1 MEGATT
7 TAVAMGTARV
17 CLPFELLL
25 TSDGTVCHRSAGK
38 LRWEVRLESKSGICQ
53 DVRGE
58 TSSGRG
64 AHVTLLQTK
73 AFDNCECEVLS
84 TLFAVSAKST
94 AVASSW
100 CAVHTSCPNTQ
111 YRTYVGRRSAHSV
124 LTRDCIRPASA
135 RHNGRDPSKQV
146 LCPFFVRCWTVVV

>member
-1 MEGATT
+1 MVVA
-7 TAVAMGTARV
+7 AVAMGAARV

-38 LRWEVRLESKSGICQ
+38 LRWEVRLESKSEFCQ

-58 TSSGRG
+58 SSSGRG

-84 TLFAVSAKST
+84 MLFAVSAKHC

-100 CAVHTSCPNTQ
+100 CAVHTSYPTIPHVRWSQ
-111 YRTYVGRRSAHSV
+111 ERTLSLDARLHTPSVCAPQRS
-124 LTRDCIRPASA
+124 
-135 RHNGRDPSKQV
+135 
-146 LCPFFVRCWTVVV
+146 